1 VIVLFHLTH
10 EMSGI
15 PPWPVHSHARKGNG
29 DIHRYPPRFV
39 AGEKLGCRRCSV
51 DPAAAQPS
59 IINKSEPFHI
69 ESVYEFGTELTWW
82 RQ

>member
-1 VIVLFHLTH
+1 MESLTTGP
-10 EMSGI
+10 ELEN
-15 PPWPVHSHARKGNG
+15 ARKGNG

-39 AGEKLGCRRCSV
+39 AGEELGCRRCSV

-59 IINKSEPFHI
+59 IIDKSEPFHTD
-69 ESVYEFGTELTWW
+69 SVYEFGTEFNRW